1 MLTRS
6 FKLRRAER
14 LSVQETIPSRNLPV
28 KLFSHP
34 VRTGDWMGRLQA
46 FDSIGI
52 KSPISRHCIFAYV
65 VCYSRPMV
73 TPPPDRRGRKRQRTA
88 SHLSATAFKLFESQG
103 YETVSM
109 EQIADKADVAK
120 ATLYNYFP
128 VKEALIAH
136 RFREDIAA
144 GMAER
149 APALAA
155 FKTFETR
162 MRYLLRESAAWHME
176 RKTYLP
182 HYLRFLT
189 SKAHYGEDVSGA
201 SAYDSGTR
209 KILTLMFQAAQQSGE
224 VAREQSAS
232 QLAWSFEYL
241 LFGAVTAW
249 LIDPS
254 RNLEVRFLAA
264 FDLTMHGVAMPVKS
278 RRSKTRLP
286 SKKS

>member
-1 MLTRS
+1 
-6 FKLRRAER
+6 
-14 LSVQETIPSRNLPV
+14 
-28 KLFSHP
+28 
-34 VRTGDWMGRLQA
+34 
-46 FDSIGI
+46 
-52 KSPISRHCIFAYV
+52 
-65 VCYSRPMV
+65 MV

-88 SHLSATAFKLFESQG
+88 SHLSVTAFRLFESQG
-103 YETVSM
+103 YEAVSM
-109 EQIADKADVAK
+109 EQIADEADVAK
-120 ATLYNYFP
+120 ATLYKYFP

-144 GMAER
+144 GMTER

-155 FKTFETR
+155 HKTFEAR

-189 SKAHYGEDVSGA
+189 SQAHYGEEVSGA
-201 SAYDSGTR
+201 STYDSGTR
-209 KILTLMFQAAQQSGE
+209 EILTWMFQAAQQSGE

-249 LIDPS
+249 LTDSS
-254 RNLEVRFLAA
+254 RNLTVRFLAA
-264 FDLTMHGVAMPVKS
+264 FDLTLHGVATPVKS